1 MGAAARNVYTRRE
14 HLDAAHGL
22 DGRVTGYVF
31 SRGTGRNGDGR
42 EPKAMTRT
50 SDAGADEP
58 GREEPAPDG
67 GLAVYLNDHLAG
79 SAAGLRLARRCLE
92 RERGTKLGRRLE
104 ALVGEI
110 EEDRAV
116 LERVMAR
123 VGATPNPLKQAAAS
137 GVVLLSILK
146 NRVPVLGSGSGDV
159 SRLEEVELLSL
170 GIEGK
175 RLLWR
180 ALGALAKTDRRLKEF
195 EFATLEGR
203 AQAQRD
209 LLERFR
215 LELAS
220 TALGGSG

>member
-1 MGAAARNVYTRRE
+1 
-14 HLDAAHGL
+14 
-22 DGRVTGYVF
+22 
-31 SRGTGRNGDGR
+31 
-42 EPKAMTRT
+42 MTRT
-50 SDAGADEP
+50 GETRSGGP
-58 GREEPAPDG
+58 GREEPESDG
-67 GLAVYLNDHLAG
+67 GLAVYLSDHLAG

-92 RERGTKLGRRLE
+92 RERGTKLGGRLE

-123 VGATPNPLKQAAAS
+123 VEATPNPVKQAAAN
-137 GVVLLSILK
+137 GVVLLTVLK

-180 ALGALAKTDRRLKEF
+180 ALGALAKKDRRLKEF
-195 EFATLEGR
+195 DFASLEGR

-209 LLERFR
+209 LLEQFR

>member
-1 MGAAARNVYTRRE
+1 
-14 HLDAAHGL
+14 
-22 DGRVTGYVF
+22 
-31 SRGTGRNGDGR
+31 
-42 EPKAMTRT
+42 MTRT
-50 SDAGADEP
+50 SEARTDGP
-58 GREEPAPDG
+58 GRGEPDSDG

-92 RERGTKLGRRLE
+92 RERGTELGRRLE

-110 EEDRAV
+110 EEDRGV

-123 VGATPNPLKQAAAS
+123 VEATPNPVKQAAAN
-137 GVVLLSILK
+137 GVVLLSVLK
-146 NRVPVLGSGSGDV
+146 NRLPVLGSGSGDV
-159 SRLEEVELLSL
+159 SRLEEIELLSL

-180 ALGALAKTDRRLKEF
+180 ALGALARKDRRLKEF
-195 EFATLEGR
+195 DFATLEGR

-209 LLERFR
+209 LLEPFR

-220 TALGGSG
+220 GALGGSG